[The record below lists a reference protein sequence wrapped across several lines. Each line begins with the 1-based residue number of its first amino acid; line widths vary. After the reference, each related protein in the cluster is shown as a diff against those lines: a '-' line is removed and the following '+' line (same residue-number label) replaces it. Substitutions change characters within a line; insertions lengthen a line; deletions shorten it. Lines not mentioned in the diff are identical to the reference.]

1 MHEATEGDAK
11 MTLPASWS
19 EVTLSEICRS
29 KPNNGLFRKNPEYL
43 DTKEVGMPV
52 VWIEEL
58 FRGTSI
64 DTTESRRI
72 APTANEVEKY
82 GLKFG
87 DLLFCRSSLKLDGI
101 AFNNVYTGEDNK
113 ALFECHLIRVSP
125 DRNRAHPPFLN
136 WLLRSP
142 RIRAQ
147 LKLNSKTATMT
158 TIDQEGLCKI
168 QLPLPPLSEQKRIAE
183 ILDRAEALRAKRRA
197 ALALLDELTQSIFLD
212 IFGDPISNTKGWDN
226 TKTLAEVA
234 SIGSGI
240 TKGRRTKDPVR
251 TVPYMAVVNVQDKM
265 LDLSVIKTIDATDKE
280 IDRYRLKRN
289 DLLLTEGGDA
299 DKLGRGTLWG
309 DELPECIH
317 QNHIFRVRPEASE
330 VTPLFLNWLI
340 GGPHGKSYFL
350 SQAKQTTGIATIN
363 MTQLKAFPMLLPP
376 LKLQDEFSKRILC
389 IEDMRSS
396 QMRSLNEFDQLFA
409 SLQHRAFLGE
419 L

>member
-1 MHEATEGDAK
+1 MKPSTIKLGEAAITVDYGV
-11 MTLPASWS
+11 TASAADS
-19 EVTLSEICRS
+19 PVGPKFLRITDIQ
-29 KPNNGLFRKNPEYL
+29 NGRVDWDSVPWCEA
-43 DTKEVGMPV
+43 DTKTVMGSKLESGDIVFARTGA
-52 VWIEEL
+52 
-58 FRGTSI
+58 
-64 DTTESRRI
+64 TTGKS
-72 APTANEVEKY
+72 
-82 GLKFG
+82 F
-87 DLLFCRSSLKLDGI
+87 
-101 AFNNVYTGEDNK
+101 
-113 ALFECHLIRVSP
+113 LIRECPDNSVFASYLIRLRLKDSFDARFVSHFFQTP
-125 DRNRAHPPFLN
+125 DYWAQITKSARGVAQPGVNATTLKS
-136 WLLRSP
+136 LDIP
-142 RIRAQ
+142 RF
-147 LKLNSKTATMT
+147 
-158 TIDQEGLCKI
+158 
-168 QLPLPPLSEQKRIAE
+168 PLSEQKRIAE

-212 IFGDPISNTKGWDN
+212 MFGDPVSNPKGWNN

-234 SIGSGI
+234 SVGSGI

-317 QNHIFRVRPEASE
+317 QNHIFRVRPETSE
-330 VTPLFLNWLI
+330 VTPLFLNWLV
-340 GGPHGKSYFL
+340 GGPRGKSYFL

-376 LKLQDEFSKRILC
+376 LKLQDEFSKRILW

-396 QMRSLNEFDQLFA
+396 QLRSLNELDQLFA
-409 SLQHRAFLGE
+409 SLQHRAFRGE